1 MKNKFETFFSEIEKK
16 NIENAIKEAELK
28 TSGEIVAMVVDK
40 SSEYSDSDFMGSI
53 SLSAVISIIPVQIFF
68 SYSDFILRKLI
79 PAMGWYIEIPD
90 ATRFIAGLSFF
101 ILLTMILHL
110 PLKAILNKAPVLK
123 KLFITNKRMA
133 EKVQDKAF
141 RGFYR
146 HGLNKTKDGTGVLFF
161 ISVFEKR
168 VHILADH
175 GIYSKIKQETLDKYA
190 ESISKGIAKG
200 TGGEALCKAIK
211 DAGQELAGYFPIQS
225 DDVNE
230 LPDEVIVDRGD
241 L

>member
-1 MKNKFETFFSEIEKK
+1 MVMKNKSETFFSEIEKK
-16 NIENAIKEAELK
+16 NIENAIKEAELN
-28 TSGEIVAMVVDK
+28 TTGEIVAMVVDK
-40 SSEYSDSDFMGSI
+40 SSEYSDRDFMGSI
-53 SLSAVISIIPVQIFF
+53 FFSAVISIIPAQIFF
-68 SYSDFILRKLI
+68 HYSDFILRKLI

-90 ATRFIAGLSFF
+90 ATRFITGLSFF

-110 PLKAILNKAPVLK
+110 PLKAIFNKTPVLK
-123 KLFITNKRMA
+123 KLFVTNKRMA

-141 RGFYR
+141 RGFYM

-190 ESISKGIAKG
+190 ESISKGIASG
-200 TGGEALCKAIK
+200 NGGEALCKSIK
-211 DAGQELAGYFPIQS
+211 AAGQELADYFPIQK
-225 DDVNE
+225 DNVNE
-230 LPDEVIVDRGD
+230 LPDEVIVE
-241 L
+241 